1 MTRGFERRRSRS
13 ASRALA
19 ALLAL
24 GTAAI
29 PAASPVFAQQDAT
42 ASAAQA
48 VDSARR
54 AAPPARESTDLGG
67 IVATASASPQIVEV
81 GQAIEVRIDFEGEA
95 ARSIAL
101 ELPESAQSAD
111 SPTLGD
117 FDILALRGPT
127 VDASGRATVLLS
139 LASYDAGDAVLPA
152 LKVSWKSDGA
162 SNGARTE
169 GEVTLPTVRITSL
182 VGAEADPSK
191 FRDIQGE
198 VDVPRILRWGFAA
211 GIAAIVLALAAVA
224 LWLVLR
230 KRPVVVLAPH
240 EWAHAELARI
250 EREALAS
257 RGDFGR
263 YYDELTAVVR
273 GYVSRRFA
281 IPADRQTSREFV
293 AAAQSHAQ
301 FPSDETA
308 RLRELLRLADLV
320 KFASAQP
327 ERAQCDAHLA
337 QAREFVERTKPRP
350 EAATESAGAAANS
363 IAAARGEASK
373 PPEQGGSSNE
383 AARKADAR

>member
-13 ASRALA
+13 APRALA

-24 GTAAI
+24 GIAAF
-29 PAASPVFAQQDAT
+29 PAVSPVFAQQDAT
-42 ASAAQA
+42 AGAAQA
-48 VDSARR
+48 VDSASR
-54 AAPPARESTDLGG
+54 AAPPARETTDLGG

-81 GQAIEVRIDFEGEA
+81 GQAIEVRIEFEDKTGGEF

-111 SPTLGD
+111 SPALGD

-152 LKVSWKSDGA
+152 LKVSWMRDGA
-162 SNGARTE
+162 RVE
-169 GEVTLPTVRITSL
+169 GEVKLPTVRIASL
-182 VGAEADPSK
+182 VGEEADPTK

-198 VDVPRILRWGFAA
+198 VAVPRVLQWGFLA
-211 GIAAIVLALAAVA
+211 GIAVIALAVAAIVA
-224 LWLVLR
+224 WLLLR
-230 KRPVVVLAPH
+230 KRPAVVLAPH

-257 RGDFGR
+257 RGEFGR

-273 GYVSRRFA
+273 GYVARRFA
-281 IPADRQTSREFV
+281 IPADRQTSREFA
-293 AAAQSHAQ
+293 AAAQSHSE
-301 FPSDETA
+301 FPADETT

-320 KFASAQP
+320 KFAAAQP
-327 ERAQCDAHLA
+327 TREECDAHLA
-337 QAREFVERTKPRP
+337 EARAFVERTKPIDDPARTASDGRSASP
-350 EAATESAGAAANS
+350 APSDAATDT
-363 IAAARGEASK
+363 
-373 PPEQGGSSNE
+373 
-383 AARKADAR
+383 RKADAR